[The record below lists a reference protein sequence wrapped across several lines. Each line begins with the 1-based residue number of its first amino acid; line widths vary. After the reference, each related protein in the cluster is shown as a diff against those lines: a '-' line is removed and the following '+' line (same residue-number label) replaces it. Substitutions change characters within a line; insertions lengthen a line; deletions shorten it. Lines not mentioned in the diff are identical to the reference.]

1 MSGDEASGKRLTK
14 RAQRT
19 ENTKR
24 RILDASIKLFMD
36 QGYEK
41 TTTRQILNEVG
52 ILNGSLY
59 NIYKS
64 KEDIFADIIVNALN
78 EAIRHAT
85 ENLPDGTPARM
96 RLAYIFHIQLYFAA
110 RSQRI
115 AELLTIAHEKWRIH
129 KKVVD
134 SLTEWVREVDTDGEM
149 YTDAYDFPMKLDAC
163 AAVTGCF
170 IERMSREPGTV
181 RDKDAMI
188 IVSNV
193 VHDLFCQSRE
203 ETETVIDKLIESF
216 ESQEFAIFD
225 IRI

>member
-1 MSGDEASGKRLTK
+1 MSGDESSDKRLTK

-19 ENTKR
+19 ENTRR
-24 RILDASIKLFMD
+24 RILDASVNLFME

-64 KEDIFADIIVNALN
+64 KEDIFSDIVINALE
-78 EAIRHAT
+78 EAMRHASDSLP
-85 ENLPDGTPARM
+85 ENTPIRV
-96 RLAYIFHIQLYFAA
+96 RLAYIFHMQLYFAA

-115 AELLTIAHEKWRIH
+115 AELLTIAHERWGIH
-129 KKVVD
+129 KRVVEA
-134 SLTEWVREVDTDGEM
+134 LTAWVKKADVNEEM
-149 YTDAYDFPMKLDAC
+149 YTDSYDFPMKLDAC
-163 AAVTGCF
+163 TAVTGSF
-170 IERMSREPGTV
+170 IERMAREPNTV

-188 IVSNV
+188 LVSNV
-193 VHDLFCQSRE
+193 VQDLFGQPRE
-203 ETETVIDKLIESF
+203 ETEAVIDELIGSL
-216 ESQEFAIFD
+216 ESQEFVLFD

>member
-1 MSGDEASGKRLTK
+1 MSDDGLSDKRLTK

-19 ENTKR
+19 ENTRR
-24 RILDASIKLFMD
+24 RILDASIRLFME
-36 QGYEK
+36 QGYDK

-64 KEDIFADIIVNALN
+64 KEDIFSDIIISALD

-85 ENLPDGTPARM
+85 DSLPEGTPTRM
-96 RLAYIFHIQLYFAA
+96 RLAYIFHIQIYFAA

-115 AELLTIAHEKWRIH
+115 AELLTIAHEKWGIH
-129 KKVVD
+129 KRVVD
-134 SLTEWVREVDTDGEM
+134 SLTDWIRRTDTEGEM
-149 YTDAYDFPMKLDAC
+149 YTDAYDFPLKLDAC
-163 AAVTGCF
+163 AAVTESF

-188 IVSNV
+188 LVSNV
-193 VHDLFCQSRE
+193 VQDLFGQPRE
-203 ETETVIDKLIESF
+203 GTEAVIDELIESL
-216 ESQEFAIFD
+216 EAREFVIFD
-225 IRI
+225 VRI

>member
-1 MSGDEASGKRLTK
+1 MSDDGLSDKRLTK

-19 ENTKR
+19 ENTRR
-24 RILDASIKLFMD
+24 RILDASIRLFME

-64 KEDIFADIIVNALN
+64 KEDIFSDIIISALD
-78 EAIRHAT
+78 EAMRHAT
-85 ENLPDGTPARM
+85 DSLPEGTPTRM
-96 RLAYIFHIQLYFAA
+96 RLAYIFHIQIYFAA

-115 AELLTIAHEKWRIH
+115 AELLTIAHEKWGIH
-129 KKVVD
+129 KRVV
-134 SLTEWVREVDTDGEM
+134 V
-149 YTDAYDFPMKLDAC
+149 KLDAC
-163 AAVTGCF
+163 AAVTESF

-188 IVSNV
+188 LVSNV
-193 VHDLFCQSRE
+193 VLDLFGQPRE
-203 ETETVIDKLIESF
+203 GTEAVIDELIESL
-216 ESQEFAIFD
+216 EAREFVIFD
-225 IRI
+225 VRI

>member
-1 MSGDEASGKRLTK
+1 MSDDGLSDKRLTK

-19 ENTKR
+19 ENTRR
-24 RILDASIKLFMD
+24 RILDASIRLFME

-64 KEDIFADIIVNALN
+64 KEDIFSDIIISALD
-78 EAIRHAT
+78 EAMRHAT
-85 ENLPDGTPARM
+85 DSLPEGTPTRM
-96 RLAYIFHIQLYFAA
+96 RLAYIFHIQIYFAA

-115 AELLTIAHEKWRIH
+115 AELLTIAHEKWGIH
-129 KKVVD
+129 KRVVD
-134 SLTEWVREVDTDGEM
+134 SLTDWM
-149 YTDAYDFPMKLDAC
+149 YDFPLKLDAC
-163 AAVTGCF
+163 AAVTESF

-188 IVSNV
+188 LVSNV
-193 VHDLFCQSRE
+193 VLDLFGQPRE
-203 ETETVIDKLIESF
+203 GTEAVIDELIESL
-216 ESQEFAIFD
+216 EAREFVIFD
-225 IRI
+225 VRI